1 MAVLGFYDSWWDSTT
16 DNNYFFIDD
25 AYYDTSLARVEL
37 GNNAVYDACTH
48 RELQPLTAWTST
60 EVSFESNWGSFTG
73 GTAYLFVVDAN
84 GVPSA
89 GYPVTLE

>member
-1 MAVLGFYDSWWDSTT
+1 MFNRLMSAAVSGCLLMLAGSPAF
-16 DNNYFFIDD
+16 
-25 AYYDTSLARVEL
+25 AYYSKDSYEA
-37 GNNAVYDACTH
+37 
-48 RELQPLTAWTST
+48 